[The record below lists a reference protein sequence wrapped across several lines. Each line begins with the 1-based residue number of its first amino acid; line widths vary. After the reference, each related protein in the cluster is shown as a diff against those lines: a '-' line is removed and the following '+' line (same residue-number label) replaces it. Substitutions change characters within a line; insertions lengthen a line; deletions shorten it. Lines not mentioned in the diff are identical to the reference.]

1 VRARTTADHETADAL
16 LDATERLLARE
27 GAGAL
32 STRRIAAEAGQT
44 HGIIRYHFGSLEQ
57 LLIRTLERGT
67 EQILERQRQLYA
79 GDGPFL
85 DKWRTAMAFL
95 REDLEGTFPKL
106 AGELLALGWNEPA
119 YRDALRQM
127 MEGFTDMLGDAVRD
141 ALEEYDVGE
150 VDVEALA
157 TLIRTFQLGML
168 AEGLAGI
175 DTGHGH
181 LLRAIDDWLQRLP
194 RRP

>member
-1 VRARTTADHETADAL
+1 VGQRSSADHQTADAL
-16 LDATERLLARE
+16 LDATERLLTRE
-27 GAGAL
+27 GPGAL

-44 HGIIRYHFGSLEQ
+44 HGLIRYHFGSLEQ

-67 EQILERQRQLYA
+67 EQILERQRLLYA
-79 GDGPFL
+79 GDEPFL

-127 MEGFTDMLGDAVRD
+127 MEGFTDMLGDAVRG
-141 ALEEYDVGE
+141 ALEDYDVGE

-168 AEGLAGI
+168 VEGLAGI

-194 RRP
+194 RRT